1 MAFVDSLR
9 TDPNERKREQDR
21 YRASVMARDMQIHVR
36 YWCERCKSSHKA
48 EGYLMERM
56 ADDCA
61 VNNIQA
67 VAEVY
72 LPPKTGPVICNPPRM
87 ILEEY
92 RRFPRRS
99 ALNGQALCHAEYK
112 MCALT
117 EKEAV
122 QYAAQLLR
130 NLLAE
135 DGFTGIKVQVCS
147 LQDVYDEVR
156 EVGFFNTDIYF
167 DRKKTSNIV
176 GYTIKF
182 HVEW

>member
-1 MAFVDSLR
+1 MAFADSLR
-9 TDPNERKREQDR
+9 TDPDERKREQDR
-21 YRASVMARDMQIHVR
+21 YRASVMARDMQRSIR
-36 YWCERCKSSHKA
+36 YWCERYRGSRKA

-56 ADDCA
+56 AIDSA
-61 VNNIQA
+61 LNNIQV
-67 VAEVY
+67 VAEAY
-72 LPPKTGPVICNPPRM
+72 LPPKTGPVARNPSRM
-87 ILEEY
+87 FLEEY

-112 MCALT
+112 MYALP

-130 NLLAE
+130 DLLTE

-156 EVGFFNTDIYF
+156 EVGFFNTDIYL
-167 DRKKTSNIV
+167 DRKKSSNIV